1 MLLLTE
7 DTEHIDFVT
16 RHYCWGH

>member
-1 MLLLTE
+1 MILLT
-7 DTEHIDFVT
+7 DGIQHIDFVT